1 VERNPM
7 RQLMAVLVA
16 LLAAVANPSWCQPDG
31 DVVARI
37 QAALRNRDFVSA
49 VEMARQSLNQN
60 PRQPRI
66 LAMVGVASSA
76 LGHEQEALA
85 AYRAALAIEPDSLA
99 ALEGTAQIEFNS
111 GDPAA
116 EDHLQRIVR
125 LRPEEP
131 TSHAMLA
138 VIAYRKNDCPSA
150 IDHFARAR
158 DVIDNQPAALTEYS
172 ACLID
177 QNRAEEA
184 APLLKKAL
192 SARPADL
199 HMRYNLA
206 VAQLA
211 AGMNKDAI
219 ETLRPLIGGSS
230 PDPDALDL
238 AAAAHDE
245 LNETAEAVALLRAA
259 VIAEPKELRYYM
271 DFASLALRHSSWDV
285 GLDIVNLG
293 LKQLPRAAPLYV
305 ARGILNIQLAK
316 FDSARADFETANS
329 LDPVQTGGAI
339 SEAMAAIQQRD
350 PASALE
356 TVEAQLRLHPGDP
369 FLEYLKALAIFKN
382 GTVAGNAEFNE
393 GLAAARKAA
402 AAEHGFTSARDLL
415 AEMALEI
422 RHFAEAEEQSR
433 LALKE
438 NPSDEK
444 AVYNLIRALHGS
456 GNDPYGELP
465 ELTRRMSD
473 LLTKKRNNETT
484 ENRYKLYEPD
494 AATTRQA
501 PAGRN
506 LN

>member
-1 VERNPM
+1 M
-7 RQLMAVLVA
+7 RQIMAGLVA
-16 LLAAVANPSWCQPDG
+16 LLTAVASPTWCQSDG
-31 DVVARI
+31 DVIGRI
-37 QAALRNRDFVSA
+37 QAALRNRDFASA
-49 VEMARQSLNQN
+49 VQMARESLKQN
-60 PRQPRI
+60 PRQARI
-66 LAMVGVASSA
+66 LAMEGVAFSS
-76 LGHEQEALA
+76 LGQEQEALA

-99 ALEGTAQIEFNS
+99 ALEGAAQIEFKS

-116 EDHLQRIVR
+116 EEHLQSIVR

-131 TSHAMLA
+131 ASQAMLA

-150 IDHFARAR
+150 IDHFAKAR
-158 DVIDNQPAALTEYS
+158 DVIDSRPAALTEYS

-184 APLLKKAL
+184 VPLLRRVLA
-192 SARPADL
+192 SQPADA
-199 HMRYNLA
+199 HSRYNLA
-206 VAQLA
+206 VAQQA

-219 ETLRPLIGGSS
+219 ETLQPLIGSS
-230 PDPDALDL
+230 TPDPDALDL
-238 AAAAHDE
+238 AASAHDE

-259 VIAEPKELRYYM
+259 LIAEPKELKYYM

-293 LKQLPRAAPLYV
+293 LKRLPRAAPLYV
-305 ARGILNIQLAK
+305 ARGILNIQLAN

-350 PASALE
+350 PAGALQMI
-356 TVEAQLRLHPGDP
+356 EAQIRLHPGDP

-382 GTVAGNAEFNE
+382 GTVAGSAEFNE
-393 GLAAARKAA
+393 GMAAARKAA

-456 GNDPYGELP
+456 GNDPHGELP
-465 ELTRRMSD
+465 ELTRRLSD
-473 LLTKKRNNETT
+473 LLAKRRNNETA

-501 PAGRN
+501 PTGRN
-506 LN
+506 